1 MNLDLEGLHLFHQ
14 DIFKIMRIKIYTI
27 VTVLLFL
34 QSFNTGAQSSK
45 DKYAYLRIAADK
57 EMNALRYR
65 YAIPYYRAY
74 LQKTKSNDAAII
86 QLIGDAY
93 FKMRRSDS
101 AILIYNSLPEKS
113 LLIKERLA
121 ELYATEKSYATAI
134 KIYQELTAQNAGSAR
149 NKYYQ
154 VRIQGFSKL
163 SVYLRDSLDWSL
175 RYLSINSSAQEF
187 SPFMYKD
194 GLAFVSN
201 RDRGTLT
208 PKSYTWDGR
217 GFEDIYWVAKR
228 SSLFEID
235 PALIKKQAE
244 RKGLI
249 YSVDFTPQTS
259 NDNNTLVKR
268 ILLSKADTLLVKI
281 PLFENLLQFNGHTG
295 PLTISEDGNT
305 IYFTKNK
312 FKEVKGIHLLEICSS
327 TKTSIG
333 WGNVK
338 VLSFNDPIASSY
350 HPTINAA
357 GTVLYFSSDRAGGF
371 GGADLYKAEKIT
383 DSTWSAPV
391 NLGPSVNTQGNEVF
405 PTVKGN
411 DLIFSSDGWS
421 GMGGLDL
428 FQVSLTKL
436 RARPNNFGYPVNTS
450 ADDFGF
456 VMSVDEQEGYLSSNR
471 YGTDDVFGFKYA
483 AIASLMKGVLLD
495 EKTKKVI
502 PSIKMYI
509 YDEDDN
515 GNRILVDSTITD
527 AMGYYEF
534 KVRPNHLYKLQAI
547 APKDYDENTFDA
559 DSKDKNFVDNGYLYL
574 RRKAPATIQNI
585 TATEKKK
592 DTVDA
597 VVRLNELKNTA
608 INYYTV
614 YHPFDKATYRKVDK
628 KIIQKVIAELKANPG
643 YWLQVVSATDCM
655 GSMDYNI
662 NLSSKR
668 AQNIFNQLPK
678 ALQARTRLSWVSK
691 TELRLPCLEDNA
703 FNKAEQET
711 NRYTYLFVTKVALPN
726 GANMAPGSSKTP
738 KLLLKGT
745 SAKEVIDFSKAFNIE
760 APKKNLNK

>member
-1 MNLDLEGLHLFHQ
+1 MNLDLEGHRLFHQ
-14 DIFKIMRIKIYTI
+14 DIFKIMRIKISTI

-34 QSFNTGAQSSK
+34 QSFSTGAQSSK

-74 LQKTKSNDAAII
+74 LQKTKSNDAAIV

-93 FKMRRSDS
+93 FKMRCSDS
-101 AILIYNSLPEKS
+101 AILIYNALPEKT
-113 LLIKERLA
+113 LQIKERLA
-121 ELYATEKSYATAI
+121 ELYATEKNYATAI
-134 KIYQELTAQNAGSAR
+134 KIYQDLIAQNAGSER

-154 VRIQGFSKL
+154 SRIQGFSKL

-175 RYLSINSSAQEF
+175 QYLSINSSAQEF

-228 SSLFEID
+228 SSLFEIN
-235 PALIKKQAE
+235 PAIIKKQSE
-244 RKGLI
+244 RKGLT

-259 NDNNTLVKR
+259 NDNNTLAKK
-268 ILLSKADTLLVKI
+268 IMLSKADTLLVKV

-350 HPTINAA
+350 HPAINA
-357 GTVLYFSSDRAGGF
+357 GGNVLYFSSDRAGGF

-391 NLGPSVNTQGNEVF
+391 NLGPSVNTEGNEVF
-405 PTVKGN
+405 PFVKGN

-428 FQVSLTKL
+428 FQVSLIKSS
-436 RARPNNFGYPVNTS
+436 PQPKNFGYPVNSS

-456 VMSVDEQEGYLSSNR
+456 VMSADEQEGYLSSNR

-483 AIASLMKGVLLD
+483 AVASIMKGVLLD
-495 EKTKKVI
+495 AKTKMVI
-502 PSIKMYI
+502 PSIKMYR
-509 YDEDDN
+509 YDQDDN
-515 GNRILVDSTITD
+515 GNRILLDSTITD
-527 AMGYYEF
+527 AIGYYEF
-534 KVRPNHLYKLQAI
+534 KVRPNHSYKLETI
-547 APKDYDENTFDA
+547 KLLDYIA
-559 DSKDKNFVDNGYLYL
+559 DSLIIGANNETVVNNGYWYL
-574 RRKAPATIQNI
+574 QRKAPVEEVLKVPDLANN
-585 TATEKKK
+585 K
-592 DTVDA
+592 DAGD
-597 VVRLNELKNTA
+597 LLKELKNA
-608 INYYTV
+608 AVHYYTV
-614 YHPFDKATYRKVDK
+614 YHRFDKAAYRQADK
-628 KIIQKVIAELKANPG
+628 KTIQHIISELKAHPD

-668 AQNIFNQLPK
+668 AQNIFNHLPK
-678 ALQARTRLSWVSK
+678 EIQAHTRLSWVSK

-745 SAKEVIDFSKAFNIE
+745 SAQEVIDFSKAFNIE
-760 APKKNLNK
+760 VPKTKANK

>member
-1 MNLDLEGLHLFHQ
+1 MNLDLEGHRLFHQ
-14 DIFKIMRIKIYTI
+14 DIFKIMRIKISTI

-74 LQKTKSNDAAII
+74 LQKKKSNDAAVV

-101 AILIYNSLPEKS
+101 AIFIYNALPEKS
-113 LLIKERLA
+113 VQIKERLA
-121 ELYATEKSYATAI
+121 ELYATEKNYATAI
-134 KIYQELTAQNAGSAR
+134 KIYQALIAQNAASER
-149 NKYYQ
+149 SKYYQ
-154 VRIQGFSKL
+154 SRVQGFSKVN
-163 SVYLRDSLDWSL
+163 SYLRDSLDWSL
-175 RYLSINSSAQEF
+175 QYLSINSSAHEF

-228 SSLFEID
+228 SDLFQID
-235 PALIKKQAE
+235 PALIKQQLE
-244 RKGLI
+244 RKGLN
-249 YSVDFTPQTS
+249 YSIDFTPQTS
-259 NDNNTLVKR
+259 NDNNTLSKK
-268 ILLSKADTLLVKI
+268 ILLSKSDTPFVKV
-281 PLFENLLQFNGHTG
+281 PLFETLLQFKGHTG

-305 IYFTKNK
+305 VYFTKNK
-312 FKEVKGIHLLEICSS
+312 KKTVKGIYLLEICSS

-350 HPTINAA
+350 HPAINAA

-428 FQVSLTKL
+428 FQVSLVKL
-436 RARPNNFGYPVNTS
+436 GARPKNFGYPVNSS

-456 VMSVDEQEGYLSSNR
+456 AMSENEQEGYFSSNR
-471 YGTDDVFGFKYA
+471 YSSDDIFGFKYA
-483 AIASLMKGVLLD
+483 IVEALMKGVLLD
-495 EKTKKVI
+495 AETKRVI
-502 PSIKMYI
+502 PSVKLYSYGM
-509 YDEDDN
+509 DDD
-515 GNRILVDSTITD
+515 GNHITLDSAVTNE
-527 AMGYYEF
+527 MGYYEF
-534 KVRPNHLYKLQAI
+534 KVRPNQMYKLETI
-547 APKDYDENTFDA
+547 KPFDYIPDSLKADA
-559 DSKDKNFVDNGYLYL
+559 NNETVVNNGYWYL
-574 RRKAPATIQNI
+574 HKKEPIVSPLIDKELEKNTGNNNDSTDASKSFYDQKSNVSHYYTIYHPYDKAAYRN
-585 TATEKKK
+585 E
-592 DTVDA
+592 DEA
-597 VVRLNELKNTA
+597 VV
-608 INYYTV
+608 
-614 YHPFDKATYRKVDK
+614 
-628 KIIQKVIAELKANPG
+628 QQVIAELQEHPD
-643 YWLQVVSATDCM
+643 YWLQVISAADCK
-655 GSMDYNI
+655 GSMKYNI
-662 NLSSKR
+662 NLSSRR
-668 AQNIFNQLPK
+668 AKNVFKQLPK
-678 ALQARTRLSWVSK
+678 NIQKRSRLSWVSK
-691 TELRLPCLEDNA
+691 TELRLACPEDNS
-703 FNKAEQET
+703 FDKMGQET
-711 NRYTYLFVTKVALPN
+711 NRYTYLFVTKKAIPR
-726 GANMAPGSSKTP
+726 GANLLPGSSNSP
-738 KLLLKGT
+738 KLVLK
-745 SAKEVIDFSKAFNIE
+745 
-760 APKKNLNK
+760 